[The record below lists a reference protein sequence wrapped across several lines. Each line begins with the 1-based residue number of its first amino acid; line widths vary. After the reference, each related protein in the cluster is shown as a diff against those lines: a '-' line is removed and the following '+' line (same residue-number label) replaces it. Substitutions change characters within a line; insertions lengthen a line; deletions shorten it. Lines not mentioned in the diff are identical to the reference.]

1 MPVYTLTILVAAALV
16 LWVYQH
22 DRYEK
27 EPWWAVLVAVASGF
41 GAMWLIGFAD
51 DAALRFFDFARDE
64 LAGKAIVVALIEEA
78 GKLVTIL
85 VLARIVLARQFN
97 DPMDGLIYG
106 RLAGLGM
113 AVEESLLYLSLAPP
127 TLETLGVEVVRL
139 FAHSLMAGLIG
150 FAVGL
155 GCAPARRGPCASGA
169 HAPRRQT
176 YPALVAGCL
185 LLSTLLHFGW
195 NVIAYAR
202 PDALLVKLIPM
213 MVMLALMVAWRWL
226 CTVAETRSRAIF
238 NPPAAT
244 A

>member
-27 EPWWAVLVAVASGF
+27 EPWWAVLAAVAVGF

-51 DAALRFFDFARDE
+51 DGAMRWLSFARGN
-64 LAGKAIVVALIEEA
+64 LAAKAIVVALIEEL
-78 GKLVTIL
+78 GKLFTIL
-85 VLARIVLARQFN
+85 LLARVILARQFN

-106 RLAGLGM
+106 RLVGLGM
-113 AVEESLLYLSLAPP
+113 AVEESLLYVSLAPP
-127 TLETLGVEVVRL
+127 TLETLGVEIVRL
-139 FAHSLMAGLIG
+139 FAHSLMAALIG
-150 FAVGL
+150 FAIGL
-155 GCAPARRGPCASGA
+155 GCAPAQRRECSGPL
-169 HAPRRQT
+169 PRCRS
-176 YPALVAGCL
+176 YPGLVVACL

-202 PDALLVKLIPM
+202 PDGLVVKLIPM

-226 CTVAETRSRAIF
+226 CNVAESRSRAIF
-238 NPPAAT
+238 DTPAVA
-244 A
+244 AA

>member
-27 EPWWAVLVAVASGF
+27 EPWWAVLVAVAVGF

-51 DAALRFFDFARDE
+51 DAALLYFDLKRGDVA
-64 LAGKAIVVALIEEA
+64 AKAIVVALIEEF
-78 GKLVTIL
+78 GKLFTIL
-85 VLARIVLARQFN
+85 LLARVVLARQFN

-113 AVEESLLYLSLAPP
+113 AVEESLLYLSLSPP
-127 TLETLGVEVVRL
+127 TVETLGVEVVRL

-150 FAVGL
+150 FAIGL
-155 GCAPARRGPCASGA
+155 GCAPAHRRAPGA
-169 HAPRRQT
+169 AVTRRS

-202 PDALLVKLIPM
+202 PDALVVKLIPM
-213 MVMLALMVAWRWL
+213 MVMLALMVTWRWL
-226 CTVAETRSRAIF
+226 CAVAQTRSRAIF
-238 NPPAAT
+238 AAPL
-244 A
+244 AAP